1 MASKKN
7 KYEEMGMV
15 QNRPVHKDNVQHGQ
29 FPSLLNLLEFLKMKE
44 IDEEYQR
51 RTGTYRSFERL
62 VDRVKFLVSA
72 FEGTLD

>member
-15 QNRPVHKDNVQHGQ
+15 QNRPVHKDNIQHGQ

-62 VDRVKFLVSA
+62 VNRVKFLVSV

>member
-29 FPSLLNLLEFLKMKE
+29 FPSLLNLLEFLRTKE

-51 RTGTYRSFERL
+51 GTGTYRSFERL
-62 VDRVKFLVSA
+62 LNRVKSLVSA
-72 FEGTLD
+72 FEDALD